1 MPYLK
6 TLLLSLCFAGAVS
19 LSLPV
24 KGAPQDAL
32 PAGEGRDLV
41 QRICTGC
48 HGIETALDMART
60 EAQWKAVVDTMIGR
74 GAEGTDAE
82 FATVVKYLTKNF
94 GIKN

>member
-6 TLLLSLCFAGAVS
+6 TLILSACFAAAFC
-19 LSLPV
+19 LS
-24 KGAPQDAL
+24 APAQDPPAETL
-32 PAGEGRDLV
+32 PAGEGKDVV

-48 HGIETALDMART
+48 HGIETALDQART

>member
-6 TLLLSLCFAGAVS
+6 TFVLSACFAGVI
-19 LSLPV
+19 LVNLPV
-24 KGAPQDAL
+24 RGTAQETL
-32 PAGEGRDLV
+32 PAGEGKDVV

-48 HGIETALDMART
+48 HGIETALDQART

-82 FATVVKYLTKNF
+82 FALVVKYLVKNF
-94 GIKN
+94 GIKE

>member
-6 TLLLSLCFAGAVS
+6 TLLLSACFAGAFF
-19 LSLPV
+19 LN
-24 KGAPQDAL
+24 APRTVQAQDTL
-32 PAGEGRDLV
+32 PAGEGKDVV

-48 HGIETALDMART
+48 HGIETALDQART

-94 GIKN
+94 GIRE